1 MICKTTYEE
10 DSFCYFQINNGGT
23 PKEVHV
29 HVVNEDNTLGIV
41 QLEFVVLKNLVF
53 ALIPANLEFISTPE
67 LVVEF
72 NDEKRKNFKTE

>member
-1 MICKTTYEE
+1 MICKTSYAD
-10 DSFCYFQINNGGT
+10 DSFCYFQINNDGI

-29 HVVNEDNTLGIV
+29 HVVNEDNTIGIV

-67 LVVEF
+67 LVVEL